1 MGKIIAI
8 ANQKGGVGKTTTAI
22 NLSAS
27 LAVAEKKVL
36 LIDGD
41 PQANATTGLG
51 VYLEENRSSLYQVL
65 LNICRINDVVHD
77 TELSCLKLV
86 PADKSLYGG
95 EVELLELDQRESI
108 LKRSMSEIRE
118 RYDFIFVDCP
128 PSLGLL
134 TVNAL
139 TAADSVLV
147 PLQCEYYALEGL
159 SSLLG
164 TIELIKNGVNPDL
177 DLEGILLTMFDRR
190 NAISHRVA
198 EEVKEHFNGKVF
210 DTVIPRNVR
219 LSEAPSF
226 GKPIILYD
234 IKSAGSQTYLELAR
248 EILHA
253 TGSKNS

>member
-1 MGKIIAI
+1 MGRIITI

-22 NLSAS
+22 NLAAS

-36 LIDGD
+36 LVDAD

-51 VYLEENRSSLYQVL
+51 VYLDENSPSLYQVL
-65 LNICRINDVVHD
+65 LNDCRMDEVVHD
-77 TELSCLKLV
+77 TELEFLKLV
-86 PADKSLYGG
+86 PADKGLYGG
-95 EVELLELDQRESI
+95 EVELVDIEQRESV
-108 LKRSMSEIRE
+108 LKRSLMHIRNM
-118 RYDFIFVDCP
+118 YDYIFVDCP

-147 PLQCEYYALEGL
+147 PLQCEYYAIEGL

-164 TIELIKNGVNPDL
+164 TIKLIKNGTNPDL
-177 DLEGILLTMFDRR
+177 DLEGILLTMFDKR

-198 EEVKEHFNGKVF
+198 EEVTEHFNGLVF
-210 DTVIPRNVR
+210 NTIIPRNVR

-234 IKSAGSQTYLELAR
+234 IKSSGSQNYLKLAK
-248 EILHA
+248 EFLSIS
-253 TGSKNS
+253 GSK